1 MTLILSNEE
10 ISQLLSIED
19 VLDAL
24 EEVYKDLH
32 AGRAVTRRRSDT
44 LVPAHHDGEEAIY
57 GFKTMDG
64 VAPSQ
69 GFSVSWVW
77 LNTFTPAF

>member
-32 AGRAVTRRRSDT
+32 SGRAVTRRRSDT
-44 LVPAHHDGEEAIY
+44 LVPASHDGKEAIY

-69 GFSVSWVW
+69 GFR
-77 LNTFTPAF
+77 L